1 MAEYTSR
8 GLATRERIVAAA
20 AALMGERGVAA
31 TSLDDVRGCTGTS
44 KSQLYHYFGDK
55 HGLVLAVVQHTAGQ
69 VLQMQAQA
77 LDAVQT
83 WDDLQR
89 WCDTMVEGIESQD
102 MRGGCPIGTLAAALA
117 DIDEPSRKALS
128 AIFGIWREHIVGAVR
143 RLQGHGLLRPDADI
157 EGLTTYVLAA
167 IQGGLLLSKTMRTS
181 KPLRA
186 SLQGAVSLLRQHA
199 S

>member
-20 AALMGERGVAA
+20 AALIGERGVTA
-31 TSLDDVRGCTGTS
+31 TSLDDVRNSTGTS

-69 VLQMQAQA
+69 VLQLQAQA

-89 WCDTMVEGIESQD
+89 WCDMMVEGIESQD
-102 MRGGCPIGTLAAALA
+102 MRGGCPVGTLAAALA
-117 DIDEPSRKALS
+117 DTDEPSREALS
-128 AIFGIWREHIVGAVR
+128 AIFGMWREHITGALR
-143 RLQGHGLLRPDADI
+143 RLQRHGLLRPDADV
-157 EGLTTYVLAA
+157 EGLTTYALAA

-181 KPLRA
+181 EPLRA